1 MTWSEIK
8 VKNPELE
15 APQLWCH
22 PALNIMDRIIVF
34 STPKTRAT
42 SPDADNPQP
51 GPNIGG
57 QRSPVSSQVSPTRM
71 HVYTLDCSQLM
82 TGNYCK
88 WERTAE
94 MGYAAPVATSLHS
107 VALGRGEILIFGG
120 IHYTSRLHS
129 SQTVVN
135 TLVRVTPC
143 L

>member
-8 VKNPELE
+8 VKNTELE

-22 PALNIMDRIIVF
+22 PALNIMDRVIVF

-42 SPDADNPQP
+42 SPDGDDTQD

-57 QRSPVSSQVSPTRM
+57 KRSPGLSQISSTHMQ
-71 HVYTLDCSQLM
+71 VYTLDCSQLM
-82 TGNYCK
+82 TDNYCK
-88 WERTAE
+88 WEKTAE
-94 MGYAAPVATSLHS
+94 MCDAPVATSLHS
-107 VALGRGEILIFGG
+107 VVVGRGEILIFGG
-120 IHYTSRLHS
+120 IHYTSRLHN